1 MQPTSVGA
9 HALLD
14 SRREPSDTTVAIFGA
29 GIAGLSAA
37 HELIRLGYKV
47 SVYESNTEA
56 GGFFRSARLPQNQN
70 TPSEY
75 SWHGFGPGY
84 HNVCDLMKQ
93 IPFDQTGSVYDKA
106 LSRPVNFGVFP
117 DRGVAGFY
125 DRGLVS
131 IPKMFRMTK
140 VGFVRWTWLMLK
152 TWTANRRTQVVYS
165 RQNAAATMGVLPSAS
180 PHVLDLM
187 LGGILLGAVVG
198 IGLWIYHP

>member
-1 MQPTSVGA
+1 MQPTSTVA
-9 HALLD
+9 HGLRY
-14 SRREPSDTTVAIFGA
+14 SGRKPSDTTVAIFGA

-47 SVYESNTEA
+47 LVYEANAEA

-75 SWHGFGPGY
+75 SWHGFGPWY
-84 HNVCDLMKQ
+84 HNVFDLMKQ

-117 DRGVAGFY
+117 DRGDAGFY
-125 DRGLVS
+125 DRGLRS

-140 VGFVRWTWLMLK
+140 GEFIRWAWLMLK
-152 TWTANRRTQVVYS
+152 TWICGR
-165 RQNAAATMGVLPSAS
+165 GKPS
-180 PHVLDLM
+180 D
-187 LGGILLGAVVG
+187 
-198 IGLWIYHP
+198 